1 MNKLNIEDLSVVYH
15 GKEKQVRAVDHVS
28 FSVDA
33 GDSLGIIGESGS
45 GKSTMIH
52 ALLRLLPEK
61 TGETQGHIWFDDT
74 DLLTCDEKT
83 LRKLR
88 WKEIAVVFQRSMNSL
103 SQIHTIGEQFEDV
116 YRVHEPR
123 AAKAQMKEI
132 ICGLFEKVNLN
143 PRIYNMYPFE
153 LSGGMQQRLNIA
165 LSIMFSPAL
174 LIMDEATTALD
185 VVTQGQILDELME
198 MEKTMSITRLMIT
211 HDLSVVATSCKKILV
226 LYAGR
231 LMEFGTVEDILKNP
245 LHPGPHRLLP
255 VALRRKDG
263 PQVHPRHPA
272 GHVQGVPRV
281 HLRAPLPLRRRA
293 LLCPAPGGRGAG
305 RHPPGSLPPLQRRS
319 KWITGKTP

>member
-245 LHPGPHRLLP
+245 QHPYTQALVSNCASIDIDSHVEKIHVEGEPPSPVDPGPGCYFADRCPRACEKCRQEYPQETRLP
-255 VALRRKDG
+255 DGRVVACHL
-263 PQVHPRHPA
+263 VNE
-272 GHVQGVPRV
+272 GVI
-281 HLRAPLPLRRRA
+281 
-293 LLCPAPGGRGAG
+293 
-305 RHPPGSLPPLQRRS
+305 Q
-319 KWITGKTP
+319 